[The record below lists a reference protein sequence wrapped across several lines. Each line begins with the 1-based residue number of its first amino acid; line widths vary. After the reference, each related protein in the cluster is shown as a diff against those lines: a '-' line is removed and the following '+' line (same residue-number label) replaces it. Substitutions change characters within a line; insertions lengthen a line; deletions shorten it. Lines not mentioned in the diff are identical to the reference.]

1 MNTSGW
7 RPGIHISETSKSAS
21 HSSAKAESVESTH
34 YSEKPQTIA
43 EGTLLVFDMLE
54 SGSH

>member
-21 HSSAKAESVESTH
+21 RSSAKAESVESTH